1 MFLCLQ
7 TLILRC
13 SCLLVVLTTS
23 LQVSVYAPVE
33 NPLTQRWVEVGTF
46 LYFPVEEAHSV
57 LQIADLTMLTK
68 ELLPPKEIL
77 NGLTSR
83 GMLEMRA
90 SSELIYYPNSS
101 ALR

>member
-1 MFLCLQ
+1 
-7 TLILRC
+7 
-13 SCLLVVLTTS
+13 
-23 LQVSVYAPVE
+23 
-33 NPLTQRWVEVGTF
+33 
-46 LYFPVEEAHSV
+46 
-57 LQIADLTMLTK
+57 MLTK

-90 SSELIYYPNSS
+90 SSELIYYPNFS

>member
-46 LYFPVEEAHSV
+46 LFFPVEEAH
-57 LQIADLTMLTK
+57 
-68 ELLPPKEIL
+68 
-77 NGLTSR
+77 
-83 GMLEMRA
+83 
-90 SSELIYYPNSS
+90 
-101 ALR
+101 